1 MGALGGGKHS
11 LFFTLLV
18 KKKKK
23 KLCVWAAEMQLFV
36 FPRVHRAD
44 LWLFKPR
51 AALNQDSAQI
61 TNGLDISYVLCDV
74 GKKKHLLPVVGTKL
88 LFSKGKEV

>member
-18 KKKKK
+18 KK
-23 KLCVWAAEMQLFV
+23 CVWAAVMQLFV
-36 FPRVHRAD
+36 FPRVHMAD

-51 AALNQDSAQI
+51 AALKQDSAEI
-61 TNGLDISYVLCDV
+61 RNGLNISYIFFSYREALVFIRRGRDKTHFK
-74 GKKKHLLPVVGTKL
+74 GKKSLKV
-88 LFSKGKEV
+88 

>member
-18 KKKKK
+18 K

-51 AALNQDSAQI
+51 AALNQDSAEI
-61 TNGLDISYVLCDV
+61 TNGLDVSYILCDV
-74 GKKKHLLPVVGTKL
+74 EKKNYYL
-88 LFSKGKEV
+88 